1 MFSLLIGW
9 SSSRPISVRPIS
21 ARAGAGLVE
30 LGVAQQVVVGLA
42 VQPRSPLALDCGAG
56 AVALSASLLR
66 AVTPVTARR
75 ERCAYGTRVKRGWA
89 ARSL

>member
-1 MFSLLIGW
+1 MEQLPPDQRTPDL
-9 SSSRPISVRPIS
+9 
-21 ARAGAGLVE
+21 ARAGADLIK
-30 LGVAQQVVVGLA
+30 LSVAQQGVVGLA
-42 VQPRSPLALDCGAG
+42 VQSTSALALDCGAG

-75 ERCAYGTRVKRGWA
+75 ERCAYVRRVKRGWA